1 MKKTRALFR
10 MLRPSIGD
18 LAFAREN
25 ETVRDAGRVLSEARD
40 AAVLVMVFDAVGVLA
55 RPAAP
60 AIRAS
65 LVELA
70 AEKRGAVTSA
80 TIEGVID
87 SLGDTRE
94 RFGAWPVPL
103 VYGHDGFDLISPG
116 LRRVYRR
123 GRRRMTHAIATGT
136 AEAFH
141 QWRKPAKHLFYQ
153 LEILQ
158 FGWASG
164 APVLVQSAREL
175 AEVLGEE
182 HDLAVLYDTIDTL
195 GAGSEG
201 MRSTVRSQIAD
212 RRRQVQAVACEL
224 GDSLFAAPPR
234 DFIARLGGLWAASR
248 DHGTAG

>member
-1 MKKTRALFR
+1 
-10 MLRPSIGD
+10 
-18 LAFAREN
+18 N

-40 AAVLVMVFDAVGVLA
+40 AAVLVMVFDAVEVLT
-55 RPAAP
+55 RPVAP

-94 RFGAWPVPL
+94 RVEAWPVPL
-103 VYGHDGFDLISPG
+103 VHGDDGFGLISPG

-123 GRRRMTHAIATGT
+123 GRRRMAHAIADGT

-158 FGWASG
+158 FGCASE
-164 APVLVQSAREL
+164 APVLVQPAKEL

-182 HDLAVLYDTIDTL
+182 HDLAVLHDTIDTL
-195 GAGSEG
+195 GAGSAR
-201 MRSTVRSQIAD
+201 MRSTVLGQID
-212 RRRQVQAVACEL
+212 ECRRQVQAVASEL

-234 DFIARLGGLWAASR
+234 DFISRLGGLWAASR
-248 DHGTAG
+248 DDGTAG